1 MKQEELTY
9 EEAMQRLEKLAA
21 QMEGHEV
28 SIDELAT
35 RLQEAQKLMQFC
47 KERLYAAEKSC
58 ESLLDISE
66 NA

>member
-9 EEAMQRLEKLAA
+9 EEAMQRLEELAA

-58 ESLLDISE
+58 ESLLDISG

>member
-1 MKQEELTY
+1 
-9 EEAMQRLEKLAA
+9 MQRLEELAA